1 MTGLYNTLMKKARYI
16 CLEGTEGVGKTT
28 QTKKLV
34 ESLKARGY
42 RVLQTKE
49 PGIDLVPL
57 TMILRGI
64 MLDNQYDAVLTK
76 PAREFISQAIRSI
89 HLERLIVP
97 SLSEYDFIIQDRG
110 ILSGYAYGEACG
122 NSFANLYL
130 MATQNIDSA
139 DDGKDV
145 LPLKPEYIYDQVIY
159 LRGDS
164 IKGLEKAKASKQ
176 EFETGDAMESRGN
189 SFMDKVSK
197 NMDEMSSRFK
207 TVRIDVDGK
216 SIEEVHNEILTCLEI
231 KDV

>member
-1 MTGLYNTLMKKARYI
+1 MYNTVMKRARYI

-28 QTKKLV
+28 QTKILV
-34 ESLKARGY
+34 DTLKARGY

-57 TMILRGI
+57 TMKLRGI
-64 MLDNQYDAVLTK
+64 MLDNQYDAEMTR

-97 SLSEYDFIIQDRG
+97 NLYEYDFIIQDRG

-122 NSFANLYL
+122 NSYENLRL
-130 MATQNIDSA
+130 MAMQNVDSA
-139 DDGKDV
+139 DEGKDV
-145 LPLKPEYIYDQVIY
+145 LPFIPEHIYDRVIY

-164 IKGLEKAKASKQ
+164 IKGLLKAKAAKQ

-189 SFMDKVSK
+189 SFMEKVSK

-216 SIEEVHNEILTCLEI
+216 SIEEVHNEIMKSLELE
-231 KDV
+231 

>member
-1 MTGLYNTLMKKARYI
+1 MRKARYI

-28 QTKKLV
+28 QTKLLV
-34 ESLKARGY
+34 DMLKTRGY

-57 TMILRGI
+57 TMKLRGI
-64 MLDNQYDAVLTK
+64 MLDNQYDAEMTM
-76 PAREFISQAIRSI
+76 PAREFISQAIRSV

-97 SLSEYDFIIQDRG
+97 SLFEYDFIIQDRG

-130 MATQNIDSA
+130 MATQNVDSA
-139 DDGKDV
+139 DAGKDF
-145 LPLKPEYIYDQVIY
+145 LPAQPELIYDRVVY

-164 IKGLEKAKASKQ
+164 IKGLAKAKLAKQ

-189 SFMDKVSK
+189 SFMEKVSK
-197 NMDEMSSRFK
+197 NMDEMSSRFN

-216 SIEEVHNEILTCLEI
+216 SIEEVHNEILTSLELE
-231 KDV
+231 K

>member
-1 MTGLYNTLMKKARYI
+1 MRMYNIIMKKAQYI

-34 ESLKARGY
+34 ESLRARGF

-57 TMILRGI
+57 TMTLRGI

-97 SLSEYDFIIQDRG
+97 SLFEYDFIVQDRG

-122 NSFANLYL
+122 NRFSDIYM
-130 MATQNIDSA
+130 MAVQNVDSA
-139 DDGKDV
+139 DDGKDI
-145 LPLKPEYIYDQVIY
+145 LALKPEHIYDRVIY

-164 IKGLEKAKASKQ
+164 IKGLQKAKSAKQ
-176 EFETGDAMESRGN
+176 EFQTGDAMESRGDT
-189 SFMDKVSK
+189 FIQKVSK

-216 SIEEVHNEILTCLEI
+216 SIEEVHNEILTCLEL
-231 KDV
+231 KDI